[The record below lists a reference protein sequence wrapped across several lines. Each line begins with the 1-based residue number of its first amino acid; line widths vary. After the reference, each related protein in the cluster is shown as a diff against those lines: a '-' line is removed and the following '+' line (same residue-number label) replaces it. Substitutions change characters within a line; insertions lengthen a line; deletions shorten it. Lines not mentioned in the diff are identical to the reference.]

1 MYSVGEQLQTTRRC
15 FSNLFLEQL
24 HTHKRHLHI
33 QYMWHTGEY
42 PISHGAGKPHSWHC
56 WQQVLAPPTVPPV
69 ATAQCG
75 GGGSLTTQQQEN
87 TRKSQKC
94 HANGLSNPCYPKLNS
109 QHWDIQNN
117 IVTINILFEKR
128 RRWGALNP
136 LYQEVPPI
144 PALIWVQ
151 PRWHRIN
158 HILLHVVCHCRS
170 SLAIVGHHW

>member
-1 MYSVGEQLQTTRRC
+1 MSNCKQLAGAFQIFSWNSYTLIKDICTYSICDILVNIQSRMGRASRIADIAGNRFWRHQRCHQWPLPNVG
-15 FSNLFLEQL
+15 
-24 HTHKRHLHI
+24 
-33 QYMWHTGEY
+33 
-42 PISHGAGKPHSWHC
+42 
-56 WQQVLAPPTVPPV
+56 
-69 ATAQCG
+69 G